1 MKIHKEKEFK
11 KAMTKTL
18 HAYEELIE
26 DPITNLKKWAHYP
39 DQDKCNICNVYARK
53 IQKYRSYECY
63 RCPLNTLEIKQS
75 PGCASDIFLY
85 LVYYLSGGIPNLVRQ
100 AAKARYDELIK
111 HLDKYDLEY
120 R

>member
-11 KAMTKTL
+11 EAMTKTL
-18 HAYEELIE
+18 RAYEALIE
-26 DPITNLKKWAHYP
+26 KPITNLKKWESYGGCDA
-39 DQDKCNICNVYARK
+39 CNVCNVYAAK
-53 IQKYRSYECY
+53 IQGYSLYECY
-63 RCPLNTLEIKQS
+63 ACPLNTLDIKQT
-75 PGCASDIFLY
+75 PGCASDSFED
-85 LVYYLSGGIPNLVRQ
+85 LVYYLSGGIPNLVRK